1 MIQLRSWDPWMTASE
16 MLFIT
21 FIAQKARARD
31 KLLKGCRKM
40 FQSKG
45 SLEAKGGMGGSS
57 SEFLVLIPSFG
68 TSGRGEVS

>member
-31 KLLKGCRKM
+31 KLLKGCKKM

-45 SLEAKGGMGGSS
+45 SLGAREVWEVQA
-57 SEFLVLIPSFG
+57 VSF
-68 TSGRGEVS
+68 